1 MDCSV
6 RGREGGSV
14 RPRPYSNPR
23 RLSVVT
29 QKQSL
34 KRQQSEEAKNK
45 KYLAWYLIFINV
57 FNLYLFAWAFLGT

>member
-1 MDCSV
+1 
-6 RGREGGSV
+6 
-14 RPRPYSNPR
+14 
-23 RLSVVT
+23 LSVVT

-57 FNLYLFAWAFLGT
+57 FNLYLFA